1 MRNFTSNLEYM
12 CMKALVGYAML
23 FIAVG
28 MLVSYFISGFCEFLL
43 VVIMLLGAYLLLCK
57 C

>member
-1 MRNFTSNLEYM
+1 MN
-12 CMKALVGYAML
+12 ALIGYAML

-28 MLVSYFISGFCEFLL
+28 MLVSYFISGFAEFLFVVVML
-43 VVIMLLGAYLLLCK
+43 VGAYILLCK

>member
-1 MRNFTSNLEYM
+1 
-12 CMKALVGYAML
+12 MKALVGYAML

>member
-1 MRNFTSNLEYM
+1 
-12 CMKALVGYAML
+12 MKALVGYAML

-28 MLVSYFISGFCEFLL
+28 MLVSYFISGFTEFLFVMFML
-43 VVIMLLGAYLLLCK
+43 VGSYFLLCK